1 MQGDRGRHRP
11 RRRDLLC
18 RRRDHRAS
26 RGRERHSALAGGAVR
41 GARPQRR
48 ADQRLS
54 PVALR
59 SGGRDRA
66 GDRDLASSRRPWI
79 EKIAAVGN
87 GAPTRLAPNDD
98 PRQLI
103 LAIALL
109 SALLQLYYELPA
121 MRAAIGYEN
130 RILR

>member
-1 MQGDRGRHRP
+1 
-11 RRRDLLC
+11 
-18 RRRDHRAS
+18 
-26 RGRERHSALAGGAVR
+26 
-41 GARPQRR
+41 
-48 ADQRLS
+48 
-54 PVALR
+54 
-59 SGGRDRA
+59 
-66 GDRDLASSRRPWI
+66 
-79 EKIAAVGN
+79 VGN